1 MSGVIM
7 LPQSTSYT
15 FRLGPFIALSDVKTR
30 LTALTIAQADRR
42 LSKAGGAYAQSNV
55 SGSLTHSANG
65 FYTCTLDAT
74 DTNTLGA
81 LEMDVDIA
89 TAVVVQPKFLIVP
102 AEHYNGTMGSG
113 NGIRSNM
120 TAINGVTSAAAR
132 LALSSGRLI
141 PVTITNAGFTPTST
155 EFEFSDYNQAG
166 TDQLKG
172 RSMIFTSGALIDVAT
187 RIETYTVSG
196 GRGHVTV
203 VGLNSAPANG
213 VTALIV

>member
-1 MSGVIM
+1 MTGAIM
-7 LPQSTSYT
+7 IPQSTSYT

-30 LTALTIAQADRR
+30 LTGLTIAQADRR
-42 LSKAGGAYAQSNV
+42 LSKAGAAYAQSNV

-65 FYTCTLDAT
+65 FYTCTLDTT

-89 TAVVVQPKFLIVP
+89 TSVVVRPSFQVVAADHFAAV
-102 AEHYNGTMGSG
+102 NGSG
-113 NGIRSNM
+113 NGIRANVN
-120 TAINGVTSAAAR
+120 AINGVTSAALR
-132 LALSSGRLI
+132 LALSAGRLI

-155 EFEFSDYNQAG
+155 EFEFSDYSQAG

-172 RSMIFTSGALIDVAT
+172 RSMIFTSGSLIDVAT
-187 RIETYTVSG
+187 RIETYSVAG

-203 VGLNSAPANG
+203 VGLNSAPASG